1 MAQIAEIRGRINS
14 IKKTRKI
21 TNAMYLIASTKLQK
35 ANRQLDGVRPYFEH
49 LLIEKDRILTANE
62 SIESPYYSKD
72 KINKD
77 EKYGIL
83 VITSDKG
90 LCGAYNLN
98 IIKETIRHLE
108 QNPNALIFVVGDY
121 GRNYFKNHNIPI
133 VEDFVYSPENPNF
146 DMAKEMSSVIF
157 SEFDKGELKRVICIY
172 TEMNKSRK
180 ISVKS
185 TRLMPFEKITDE
197 DSSEVSKIKREAEF
211 FPSANDIYDILVRG
225 LVHGLVFAALVESY
239 ASEQQS
245 RMEAM
250 ENANDNADELL
261 GALSLQYNRARQA
274 AITMEITE
282 VSAGALAQRKK
293 S

>member
-1 MAQIAEIRGRINS
+1 MASTAGIRGRINS

-35 ANRQLDGVRPYFEH
+35 ANRQLDGIRPYFEH

-62 SIESPYYSKD
+62 TIESPYYSKD
-72 KINKD
+72 KISKE

-108 QNPNALIFVVGDY
+108 QNPNAMIFVVGEY

-133 VEDFVYSPENPNF
+133 VEDFNYSPGNPNL
-146 DMAKEMSSVIF
+146 DIAKEMSSVIF

-172 TEMNKSRK
+172 TEMNKSRG

-185 TRLMPFEKITDE
+185 TRLMPFESMVEET
-197 DSSEVSKIKREAEF
+197 SSEMGDIRGGAEF
-211 FPSANDIYDILVRG
+211 FPSANEIFDVLVRS

-293 S
+293 A

>member
-1 MAQIAEIRGRINS
+1 MASTAEIRGRINS

-35 ANRQLDGVRPYFEH
+35 ANRKLEGVRPYFEN

-62 SIESPYYSKD
+62 TIESPYYSKD
-72 KINKD
+72 RISKD

-98 IIKETIRHLE
+98 IIKDTLRHLE
-108 QNPNALIFVVGDY
+108 QNPNAVIFVVGEY
-121 GRNYFKNHNIPI
+121 GRNYFKNRNIPI
-133 VEDFVYSPENPNF
+133 VEDFVYSPENPTLET
-146 DMAKEMSSVIF
+146 AKEMASVIF
-157 SEFDKGELKRVICIY
+157 SEFDKGKLKRVICIY
-172 TEMNKSRK
+172 TEMNKSHK

-185 TRLMPFEKITDE
+185 TRLMPFESMAEETP
-197 DSSEVSKIKREAEF
+197 SEIGDIQGGAEF
-211 FPSANDIYDILVRG
+211 FPSANDIFDVLVKS
-225 LVHGLVFAALVESY
+225 LVHGLIFASLVESY

-250 ENANDNADELL
+250 ENANENADELL
-261 GALSLQYNRARQA
+261 SALSLQYNRARQA

-293 S
+293 

>member
-1 MAQIAEIRGRINS
+1 MASTAEIRGRINS

-21 TNAMYLIASTKLQK
+21 TNAMYLIASTKFQK
-35 ANRQLDGVRPYFEH
+35 ANRQLEGVRPYFEN

-62 SIESPYYSKD
+62 SIDSPYYSKE
-72 KINKD
+72 KISKD

-90 LCGAYNLN
+90 LCGAYNIN
-98 IIKETIRHLE
+98 IIKDTLKHLE
-108 QNPNALIFVVGDY
+108 KNPNALIFVVGEY
-121 GRNYFKNHNIPI
+121 GRNYFKNHGIPI
-133 VEDFVYSPENPNF
+133 VEGFVYSSENPSLET
-146 DMAKEMSSVIF
+146 AKEMASVIF
-157 SEFDKGELKRVICIY
+157 SAFDEGDLKRVICIY
-172 TEMNKSRK
+172 TEMNKSHK

-185 TRLMPFEKITDE
+185 TRLMPFESMVDE
-197 DSSEVSKIKREAEF
+197 DSSDIGDIRGGAEF
-211 FPSANDIYDILVRG
+211 FPSANDIFSILVRS
-225 LVHGLVFAALVESY
+225 LVHGLIFAALVESY

-293 S
+293 